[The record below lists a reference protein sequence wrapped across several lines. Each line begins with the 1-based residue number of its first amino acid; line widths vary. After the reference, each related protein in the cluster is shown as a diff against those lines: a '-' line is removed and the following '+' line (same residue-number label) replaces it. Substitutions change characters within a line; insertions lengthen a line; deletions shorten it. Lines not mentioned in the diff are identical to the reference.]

1 MTKKNYQTPC
11 IEVVRVDIRQQLL
24 SGSGVAV
31 NQIVTNTNTGITIGG
46 GGDGT
51 DQGGGVP
58 QSRRGSVWDDEE
70 NDF

>member
-24 SGSGVAV
+24 SGSGDAV
-31 NQIVTNTNTGITIGG
+31 NQIVTNADITIGG

-51 DQGGGVP
+51 EQGGGVP